1 MHILISLKY
10 IYDTDNSADV
20 MDWEKLGY
28 ACTDKII
35 KRDVWIYP
43 KKTYISANVLSS
55 SFWTYC
61 VINQELLEFL
71 G

>member
-10 IYDTDNSADV
+10 IYDTDNSADF

-43 KKTYISANVLSS
+43 QILILVLMHS
-55 SFWTYC
+55 
-61 VINQELLEFL
+61 LLHSEHIVS
-71 G
+71 